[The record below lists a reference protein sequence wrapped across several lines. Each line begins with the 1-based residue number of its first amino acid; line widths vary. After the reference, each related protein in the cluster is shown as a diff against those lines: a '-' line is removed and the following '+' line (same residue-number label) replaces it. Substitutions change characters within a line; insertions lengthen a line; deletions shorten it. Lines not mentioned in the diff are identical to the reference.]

1 MIVSVRLFDGTIFD
15 FDTKYIVYNTTQP
28 VEYGEKTVYP
38 SVLSPNFVIDYNVP
52 KYFERSES
60 EHDLV
65 DRVTC
70 VARHSL
76 GLQLSCSPIT
86 VELLTPEKAY
96 EQIDNLEKIFM
107 HKFYIDYF
115 SYSFN
120 SRFIKLISSK
130 RWAVCYIMSVY
141 GVCAEEAFKTI
152 RDRDLIL
159 DNLNF
164 GKDEEMNRIHFKHFD
179 QNIRDIMTKKN
190 IQFPQTVTTTIGGF

>member
-1 MIVSVRLFDGTIFD
+1 MIVPVRLFDGTVFD
-15 FDTKYIVYNTTQP
+15 FDTKYIVYNTAQP

-38 SVLSPNFVIDYNVP
+38 SVLSPNFVIDYSVP
-52 KYFERSES
+52 KYLERSES

-130 RWAVCYIMSVY
+130 RLAVCYIMSVY

-152 RDRDLIL
+152 GDRDLVL

-190 IQFPQTVTTTIGGF
+190 IQVPQTVTTTIGGF